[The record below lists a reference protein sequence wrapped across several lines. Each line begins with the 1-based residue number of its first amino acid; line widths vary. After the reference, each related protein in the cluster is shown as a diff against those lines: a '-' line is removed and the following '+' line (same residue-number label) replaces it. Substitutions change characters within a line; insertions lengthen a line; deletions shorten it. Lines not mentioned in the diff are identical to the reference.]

1 MWCDVRQTKPWQEI
15 RRRFGQTWTEPL
27 LEDWCRIPWHYGD
40 TGIMMSP
47 ADMPRPWDKMLQLEE
62 PHPPP
67 QKQFK
72 WFQENFSNHCTQRRL
87 SNIPRVSVPG
97 VEGVRVRLWHGVRVT
112 SCDTR
117 TISGPGHWHLLT
129 PAPGHTD
136 EGWSS
141 ASMQIAD
148 YHSQRLSRVTKLS
161 QCLGFE
167 TCCIKHLFVYRFND
181 WLLTEFPLFCAFLKT
196 SHKLLSADSQYNGC
210 VCTNSNWG

>member
-1 MWCDVRQTKPWQEI
+1 MWCDVRQTKPWREI
-15 RRRFGQTWTEPL
+15 RRRFGQTWPEPL
-27 LEDWCRIPWHYGD
+27 IEDWCSIPWHYGD

-47 ADMPRPWDKMLQLEE
+47 ADMPRPWDKMLQLER

-72 WFQENFSNHCTQRRL
+72 WFQENFSNHSRQRERRH
-87 SNIPRVSVPG
+87 SNIQPS
-97 VEGVRVRLWHGVRVT
+97 VEGVRCEGAPLTQGDKLWQ
-112 SCDTR
+112 CDIIT
-117 TISGPGHWHLLT
+117 GHWHLVTSLRIHRRGLVIST
-129 PAPGHTD
+129 
-136 EGWSS
+136 
-141 ASMQIAD
+141 MQIAD

-161 QCLGFE
+161 QSLRFE
-167 TCCIKHLFVYRFND
+167 ACCIKHLFVYRFND